1 MLTFPRK
8 SVRPPELEDVEIC
21 ASVDIALSRKFS
33 GKFIGFTGLADD
45 KEHVAIKLGPDKTDG
60 PPLVRLHSE
69 CLTGDVFGSMRCDCG
84 EQLNE
89 ALNLISETG
98 GYVLYLRQ
106 EGRGIGLI
114 EKLRSYVLQS
124 SGYDTYEANEM
135 LNHGHDLRDY
145 GIASQMLTALGVE
158 KVRLLTNN
166 LSKVR
171 GLQESGIE
179 VCERVSTSTFVNP
192 HNERYL
198 NAKRQKGHH
207 QIKLKL

>member
-8 SVRPPELEDVEIC
+8 ADRPPEFEGIEIC
-21 ASVDIALSRKFS
+21 ASVDIALCKKIS
-33 GKFIGFTGLADD
+33 GKFIGFTGFTDD
-45 KEHVAIKLGPDKTDG
+45 KEHIAIKLGPDKTDG

-84 EQLNE
+84 EQLDE
-89 ALNLISETG
+89 ALNLISEAG

-106 EGRGIGLI
+106 EGRGIGLN

-124 SGYDTYEANEM
+124 NGYDTYEANEM
-135 LNHGHDLRDY
+135 LNHGRDLRDY
-145 GIASQMLTALGVE
+145 GVASQMLIALGVE

-166 LSKVR
+166 PSKVK
-171 GLQESGIE
+171 GLQENGIE
-179 VCERVSTSTFVNP
+179 VCERVSTSAFMNP
-192 HNERYL
+192 YNERYL

-207 QIKLKL
+207 QI

>member
-1 MLTFPRK
+1 MLTFQRK
-8 SVRPPELEDVEIC
+8 ATQPPCIEDVEVR
-21 ASVDIALSRKFS
+21 ASVDIALNRKIT
-33 GKFIGFTGLADD
+33 GQFIGFSGLADD

-84 EQLNE
+84 EQLDE
-89 ALNLISETG
+89 ALGLIFEVG
-98 GYVLYLRQ
+98 GYLLYLRQ

-124 SGYDTYEANEM
+124 KGYDTYEANEM

-145 GIASQMLTALGVE
+145 GVASQMLIALGVE
-158 KVRLLTNN
+158 KVKLLTNN
-166 LSKVR
+166 LSKVK
-171 GLQESGIE
+171 GLQECGIE
-179 VCERVSTSTFVNP
+179 VCERVSTSTFMNP

-198 NAKRQKGHH
+198 LAKRQKGHH
-207 QIKLKL
+207 QLKLKL